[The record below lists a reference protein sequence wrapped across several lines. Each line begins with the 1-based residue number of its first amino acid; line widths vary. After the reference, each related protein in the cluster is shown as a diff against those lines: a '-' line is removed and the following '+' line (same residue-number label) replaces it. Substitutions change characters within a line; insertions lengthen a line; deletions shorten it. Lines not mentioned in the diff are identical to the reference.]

1 MFDFRA
7 QFETGEITN
16 FDESDDTF
24 IYYGRSQRDFVFDI
38 CYIAWKY
45 RYFM

>member
-16 FDESDDTF
+16 FDKTDDMF
-24 IYYGRSQRDFVFDI
+24 IYYGRSHRDFVFEI
-38 CYIAWKY
+38 CYIAKEY
-45 RYFM
+45 R